1 VTQSGDGVRWLT
13 DLVRLEIVLWDR
25 VDARLKADH
34 DLPLPH
40 FETLHMLAR
49 DPDASLRIG
58 DLAGRLGI
66 SAGGTSKLADRVVAS
81 GLLRRDPDPDDRRAS
96 RVALTPEGR
105 RILAEASKSYEDEV
119 GGLLGTALDE
129 ADRRHMHALVVRL
142 LAAVS
147 EDTDKMMSHDCF

>member
-1 VTQSGDGVRWLT
+1 MTQSGDGVRWLT

-34 DLPLPH
+34 ELPLPY
-40 FETLHMLAR
+40 FEALHMFAP

-58 DLAGRLGI
+58 DLAGRLRI
-66 SAGGTSKLADRVVAS
+66 SVGGASKLADRVVAS

-105 RILAEASKSYEDEV
+105 AILAAASESYEDEV
-119 GGLLGTALDE
+119 DRLLGTALDE

-142 LAAVS
+142 LASAS
-147 EDTDKMMSHDCF
+147 EDAG

>member
-1 VTQSGDGVRWLT
+1 MPDRLCGVTQSGDGVRWFT

-40 FETLHMLAR
+40 FEALHMVAR

-58 DLAGRLGI
+58 DLAGRLRI
-66 SAGGTSKLADRVVAS
+66 SVGGASKLADRVVAS

-105 RILAEASKSYEDEV
+105 RTLAAASESYEDEV
-119 GGLLGTALDE
+119 DRILGSVLDE
-129 ADRRHMHALVVRL
+129 ADRLHMHALVIRL

-147 EDTDKMMSHDCF
+147 GDTD